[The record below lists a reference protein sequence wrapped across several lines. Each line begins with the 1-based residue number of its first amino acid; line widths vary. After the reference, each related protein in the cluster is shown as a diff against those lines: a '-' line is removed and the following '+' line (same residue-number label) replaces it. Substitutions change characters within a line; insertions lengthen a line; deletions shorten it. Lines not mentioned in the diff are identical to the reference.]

1 MAEKYYKWIL
11 NCVHDYFS
19 FVAREF
25 ESKELG
31 LKLSIGKNMKD
42 DYYIEFR
49 HNDKISILTG
59 GHKLSKGQMIDLLE
73 DSFIK
78 DFKYPKTVDIDKVYN
93 FISKSVYSLDGT
105 YRQSFRD
112 KDLDIKIQI
121 YTHALSSESFD
132 YWIKANG
139 KSEKIYV
146 NTNCKLAEDLIDKI
160 YSSYIND
167 FLTHEPLLNDP
178 LLYAGHLNNK
188 IHTLMHQLEEEKRKV
203 DELEKTLN
211 LKNSK
216 NDMHWIDRNA
226 LMNEIKNLREQLQ
239 EEDKDRQIY
248 ELKDKNSHLLGTVSD
263 LKRIN
268 ESIIIDNNKK
278 TKENYELRSELK
290 RLFEDLQEEKNA
302 HTTTQCRAIF
312 AKHILN
318 GDRDEKAKEFKNA
331 NNIDE

>member
-1 MAEKYYKWIL
+1 VNNNIYKWIV
-11 NCVHDYFS
+11 NCVNDYFC

-25 ESKELG
+25 HSDELHLT
-31 LKLSIGKNMKD
+31 LKIGKNTEN

-49 HNDKISILTG
+49 YNGQISVLTG

-73 DSFIK
+73 DSFFK
-78 DFKYPKTVDIDKVYN
+78 DFQKPKSPDINKIYD

-105 YRQSFRD
+105 YRQAFQD

-146 NTNCKLAEDLIDKI
+146 DTNCKLAEDLISKI

-167 FLTHEPLLNDP
+167 FLTYDAILKDP
-178 LLYAGHLNNK
+178 LQYAGHLNNK
-188 IHTLMHQLEEEKRKV
+188 IHTLQLQLEE
-203 DELEKTLN
+203 
-211 LKNSK
+211 
-216 NDMHWIDRNA
+216 
-226 LMNEIKNLREQLQ
+226 
-239 EEDKDRQIY
+239 KDRQIF
-248 ELKDKNSHLLGTVSD
+248 EIKDKNSHLLGMVSD

-268 ESIIIDNNKK
+268 ESIIIDNNNK
-278 TKENYELRSELK
+278 TKECYELRNEVK
-290 RLFEDLQEEKNA
+290 RLGERLQEEKNA
-302 HTTTQCRAIF
+302 HTTTKCRAIF

-318 GDRDEKAKEFKNA
+318 GDRDERVIEHLNKN
-331 NNIDE
+331 ES

>member
-1 MAEKYYKWIL
+1 MSEKYYKWIL
-11 NCVHDYFS
+11 DCVHDWFS
-19 FVAREF
+19 FKSREF

-31 LKLSIGKNMKD
+31 LKLGIYRNRD
-42 DYYIEFR
+42 NDYYIEFKVGE
-49 HNDKISILTG
+49 KISVLTG
-59 GHKLSKGQMIDLLE
+59 GEKLTKGQMIDLLE
-73 DSFIK
+73 HSFSK
-78 DFKYPKTVDIDKVYN
+78 DFQYPKSPDIDKIYN

-105 YRQSFRD
+105 YRQAFQD

-121 YTHALSSESFD
+121 YTHALSNESFD

-139 KSEKIYV
+139 KSEKIYL

-167 FLTHEPLLNDP
+167 FLTYDAMLKDP
-178 LLYAGHLNNK
+178 LQYAGHLNNK
-188 IHTLMHQLEEEKRKV
+188 IHTL
-203 DELEKTLN
+203 
-211 LKNSK
+211 
-216 NDMHWIDRNA
+216 
-226 LMNEIKNLREQLQ
+226 QLQ
-239 EEDKDRQIY
+239 LEDKDRQIY
-248 ELKDKNSHLLGTVSD
+248 ELKDKASHLLATVSD

-290 RLFEDLQEEKNA
+290 RLINDLQEEKNA

-318 GDRDEKAKEFKNA
+318 GDRDERVKEFKNA
-331 NNIDE
+331 VEHFNHYGT